1 MASSFEVENKEVE
14 AMLKDIGKTLHGIM
28 PEGFGFTLL
37 MFSFGENGSTFY
49 ISDAQRDDMLKA
61 MQEFIDKQKAAK

>member
-1 MASSFEVENKEVE
+1 MADNFEIRNAEVE
-14 AMLKDIGKTLHGIM
+14 AMLKDIGKTIHGVM

-37 MFSFGENGSTFY
+37 MFSFGEGGSTFY

-61 MQEFIDKQKAAK
+61 MQEFIDKQKGGK